1 MDTRQSTTPP
11 PESATNLAPACYT
24 CGEPT
29 WSASC
34 PNCFAGIPAQ
44 RRRVRPARGGYDR
57 PPGDHAD
64 DVEVPMPGLLEEPAP
79 EPQES
84 DDQADDVE
92 LAPRLG
98 RSPYERMVNR
108 DKLAAVDEL
117 LKEQIVKA
125 IAAGHDAPRIFRASD
140 LIQTGHVFD
149 AGGNGEWIVFSES
162 VKSIQPSDFNWTPGP
177 GQAPPAKRYVASPQP
192 AEGQRNCDCPDA
204 THRISSRGGKCKH
217 WLAAVMAANIR
228 RRTGD
233 NTLFA
238 IPDETSAAPVE
249 KAPAPA
255 RGRLPDSM
263 RGYQPGISG
272 EMMVKAAPA

>member
-1 MDTRQSTTPP
+1 MPKS
-11 PESATNLAPACYT
+11 
-24 CGEPT
+24 
-29 WSASC
+29 
-34 PNCFAGIPAQ
+34 
-44 RRRVRPARGGYDR
+44 
-57 PPGDHAD
+57 
-64 DVEVPMPGLLEEPAP
+64 PMPGLLEEPAP

-92 LAPRLG
+92 LAPSLG

-149 AGGNGEWIVFSES
+149 AGGQGEWIVFSES
-162 VKSIQPSDFNWTPGP
+162 VKNIQPSDFNWTPGP
-177 GQAPPAKRYVASPQP
+177 GKAPPAKRYVASPQP

-238 IPDETSAAPVE
+238 ILEEPRPAPVE

-263 RGYQPGISG
+263 RGYNPGISG